1 MRAFAPRNS
10 FLEEQ
15 VLLRELNHRINNE
28 FASLVSLVT
37 LAASRSSNNHV
48 KLALRHVTDLLH
60 NCADVHH
67 ALQMP
72 DDDAGVV
79 DAAAYLRKLCIS
91 MRRSKLDRTKI
102 ALVLAARS
110 VSLRSDQCWLLG
122 MIVYELVTNAVRHAF
137 SGDQGEIRIEL
148 SIKAGVIECRVLD
161 NGTAPVS
168 KHPGHG
174 LKIIDVLARRLNGHF
189 DQRFSK
195 QGSTSNLV
203 FPRSSGPQRTFHM
216 ERDLIAELG

>member
-1 MRAFAPRNS
+1 MTTFVSRS
-10 FLEEQ
+10 SSVEEQ

-28 FASLVSLVT
+28 FASLLSLVT

-48 KLALRHVTDLLH
+48 KLALRRVTSLLH

-72 DDDAGVV
+72 DDDACVV
-79 DAAAYLRKLCIS
+79 DASAYLRKLCQSI
-91 MRRSKLDRTKI
+91 RRSKLHRTKI
-102 ALVLAARS
+102 GLALAARPL
-110 VSLRSDQCWLLG
+110 SLRSDQCWLLG

-137 SGDQGEIRIEL
+137 SSDTGEIRVEL
-148 SIKAGVIECRVLD
+148 SLKGSFIECKVLD

-168 KHPGHG
+168 KRPGRG
-174 LKIIDVLARRLNGHF
+174 LKIIDVLAKRLNGHF

-203 FPRSSGPQRTFHM
+203 FPRNSGPQRAFQLALHVH
-216 ERDLIAELG
+216 